1 MFDFLFGLHF
11 SLHLS
16 FIFLFY
22 FSNKTL
28 LAAII
33 VFVALQHFVYR
44 QHVFMYNG
52 PVHVLGILS

>member
-1 MFDFLFGLHF
+1 MFDFLFGLH
-11 SLHLS
+11 LHLS

-33 VFVALQHFVYR
+33 VFVALQYFVYR